1 MRPYPA
7 LAVVLAGALVAPL
20 DSSVNVAFPAV
31 TDAFGIELPE
41 IRWLAI
47 LYALAYG
54 ALMLAGGRLGDLHG
68 YRRVFGAGLGLVA
81 TSCIACAL
89 APSYEV
95 LLAARAAQGVG
106 TALVLGCGPALALSL
121 FPDGERTR
129 VLGYYASVFAFG
141 SAAGLL
147 AGGVLVKALG
157 WPSVFW
163 MRVPLALAV
172 LALLHRVPVA
182 QPHLRQR
189 AFDTAGAA
197 LLAVWIA
204 AFVLALAQPGAA
216 GPWLALLAAGA
227 LAAFVV
233 HELRAPEPILRLAL
247 FRDLRFAVLN
257 LLNIAAHLTAFAIML
272 LGPYYFVRVA
282 GLDAL
287 GVGLELGVWA
297 GGQIAGAA
305 LAERLGRRFGLPRIG
320 FFGVGLCVA
329 ALVLAANW
337 AAQTG
342 LAAAGAVLLVHG
354 FGMGLFQVV
363 YADRVVATLPRED
376 RGVAGSLTMLA
387 RMLGVV
393 LGAALFTRLFADA
406 ESTALASGAPATDAF
421 VEGFRYAF
429 RWAAVGLVACLVLGL
444 AIGRRKGD

>member
-7 LAVVLAGALVAPL
+7 LVVVLAGVLVAPL
-20 DSSVNVAFPAV
+20 DSSVNVAFPAI

-41 IRWLAI
+41 IRWLVI
-47 LYALAYG
+47 FYALAYG

-68 YRRVFGAGLGLVA
+68 YRRVFAAGLGLVA
-81 TSCIACAL
+81 ASSTACAL
-89 APSYEV
+89 APTYEV
-95 LLAARAAQGVG
+95 LLAARITQGVG

-121 FPDGERTR
+121 FPENERTR

-157 WPSVFW
+157 WPLVFW

-182 QPHLRQR
+182 QIHFRER
-189 AFDTAGAA
+189 AFDAPGAV

-204 AFVLALAQPGAA
+204 AFVLALARPGPA

-227 LAAFVV
+227 LIAFVV
-233 HELRAPEPILRLAL
+233 HESHAPEPILRLAL
-247 FRDLRFAVLN
+247 FRDPRFAVLN
-257 LLNIAAHLTAFAIML
+257 LLNIAAQLTAFAFML
-272 LGPYYFVRVA
+272 LGPYYFARVA

-287 GVGLELGVWA
+287 GVGLQLAVWA
-297 GGQIAGAA
+297 VGQIAGAA
-305 LAERLGRRFGLPRIG
+305 LAERLGRRFGLPRLG

-329 ALVLAANW
+329 ALALTANW
-337 AAQTG
+337 AAGTK
-342 LAAAGAVLLVHG
+342 LAASGAVLLVHG
-354 FGMGLFQVV
+354 FGIGLFQVV
-363 YADRVVATLPRED
+363 YADRVVTTLPRED

-393 LGAALFTRLFADA
+393 LGAAVFTRLFGDAEADA
-406 ESTALASGAPATDAF
+406 LAASAPATDAF
-421 VEGFRYAF
+421 IEGFRHAF
-429 RWAAVGLVACLVLGL
+429 RWAAAGLAACLVLAL
-444 AIGRRKGD
+444 AVGRRKGD